1 MKRSFLF
8 SMVVFTILLMLS
20 SCARTSLP
28 TQKPAPAQ
36 PAPPRTS
43 FSEPSETKKLDPV
56 RLIWPEIIPAKGT
69 ATRYGIPL
77 SLDNTQKFI
86 DWYNSKVLSTS
97 ERAIRDAAL
106 AQLVAPCCDDYPV
119 STC

>member
-8 SMVVFTILLMLS
+8 SIVVFGIILMLS

-28 TQKPAPAQ
+28 TQKPTPAQ

-43 FSEPSETKKLDPV
+43 FSEPSEAKKLDPV
-56 RLIWPEIIPAKGT
+56 RRIWSEIIPAKST

-86 DWYNSKVLSTS
+86 DWHNSKVLSTS
-97 ERAIRDAAL
+97 ERESRDAAL